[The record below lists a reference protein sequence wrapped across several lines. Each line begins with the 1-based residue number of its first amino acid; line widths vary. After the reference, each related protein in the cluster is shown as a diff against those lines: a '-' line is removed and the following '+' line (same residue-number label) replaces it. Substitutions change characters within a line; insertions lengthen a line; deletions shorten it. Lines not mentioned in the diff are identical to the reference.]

1 MCEYTTFSSNYN
13 VEYFEKSTIFVRI
26 YYIYYTHLLMT
37 MFSDILAYDFMQ
49 RALLACLL
57 SGITCGIA
65 GSYIVSRRMVFLSG
79 GITHASFGGLGIAL
93 YAGFSPTLG
102 ALVFAALSSVGI
114 EFASRRGGMRED
126 SAIGIMWSLGMAIG
140 ALFMALRPGYASD
153 LTSYLF
159 GNILLVD
166 RVDVVMLMLLTL
178 FMVVGAVAMLR
189 RIMYIT
195 FDEDYALSQGMPV
208 TVVAYVMAIVVALVI
223 VLSIKVMGIILLISL
238 MTVPTVIANSLT
250 KDYRYVTLLSAIIG
264 VIGNVAGF
272 VLSYNFNLP
281 TGSCIIFILTL
292 TLICVK
298 VLTLCFNLRP
308 RV

>member
-1 MCEYTTFSSNYN
+1 M
-13 VEYFEKSTIFVRI
+13 TI
-26 YYIYYTHLLMT
+26 
-37 MFSDILAYDFMQ
+37 FSDILAYDFIQ
-49 RALLACLL
+49 RALWACLL

-65 GSYIVSRRMVFLSG
+65 GSYIVARRMVFLSG

-102 ALVFAALSSVGI
+102 ALIFAIMSSLGI
-114 EFASRRGGMRED
+114 EFASRKGRMRED

-166 RVDVVMLMLLTL
+166 SGELVMLALLTL
-178 FMVVGAVAMLR
+178 FMICGAIAMLR

-195 FDEDYALSQGMPV
+195 FDEDYARSQGMSV
-208 TVVAYVMAIVVALVI
+208 TAVAYIMAIVVALAI

-238 MTVPTVIANSLT
+238 MTIPAVIANAIT
-250 KDYRYVTLLSAIIG
+250 KDYRYVALLSAVIG
-264 VIGNVAGF
+264 VVGNIGGF

-281 TGSCIIFILTL
+281 TGSCIIFILTI

-298 VLTLCFNLRP
+298 VLTLYFNRRR

>member
-1 MCEYTTFSSNYN
+1 M
-13 VEYFEKSTIFVRI
+13 TI
-26 YYIYYTHLLMT
+26 
-37 MFSDILAYDFMQ
+37 FSDILAYDFIQ
-49 RALLACLL
+49 RALWACLL

-65 GSYIVSRRMVFLSG
+65 GSYIVARRMVFLSG

-102 ALVFAALSSVGI
+102 ALIFAILSSLGI
-114 EFASRRGGMRED
+114 EFASRNGRMRED

-166 RVDVVMLMLLTL
+166 SAELVMLALLTL
-178 FMVVGAVAMLR
+178 FMICGAIAMLR

-195 FDEDYALSQGMPV
+195 FDEDYARSQGMSV
-208 TVVAYVMAIVVALVI
+208 TVVAYLMAIVVALAI

-238 MTVPTVIANSLT
+238 MTIPAVMANAIT
-250 KDYRYVTLLSAIIG
+250 KDYRYVALLSAVIG
-264 VIGNVAGF
+264 VVGNIGGF

-281 TGSCIIFILTL
+281 TGSCIIFILTI

-298 VLTLCFNLRP
+298 VLTLYFNRRH

>member
-1 MCEYTTFSSNYN
+1 
-13 VEYFEKSTIFVRI
+13 
-26 YYIYYTHLLMT
+26 
-37 MFSDILAYDFMQ
+37 
-49 RALLACLL
+49 
-57 SGITCGIA
+57 
-65 GSYIVSRRMVFLSG
+65 
-79 GITHASFGGLGIAL
+79 
-93 YAGFSPTLG
+93 
-102 ALVFAALSSVGI
+102 
-114 EFASRRGGMRED
+114 
-126 SAIGIMWSLGMAIG
+126 
-140 ALFMALRPGYASD
+140 MALRPGYASD

-178 FMVVGAVAMLR
+178 FMVVGAIAMLR

>member
-1 MCEYTTFSSNYN
+1 M
-13 VEYFEKSTIFVRI
+13 TI
-26 YYIYYTHLLMT
+26 
-37 MFSDILAYDFMQ
+37 FSDILAYDFIQ
-49 RALLACLL
+49 RALWACLL

-65 GSYIVSRRMVFLSG
+65 GSYIVARRMVFLSG

-102 ALVFAALSSVGI
+102 ALIFAILSSLGI
-114 EFASRRGGMRED
+114 EFASRNGRMRED

-166 RVDVVMLMLLTL
+166 SAELVMLALLTL
-178 FMVVGAVAMLR
+178 FMICGAIAMLR

-195 FDEDYALSQGMPV
+195 FDEDYARSQGMSV
-208 TVVAYVMAIVVALVI
+208 TAVAYLMAIVVALAI

-238 MTVPTVIANSLT
+238 MTIPAVMANAIT
-250 KDYRYVTLLSAIIG
+250 KDYRYVALLSAVIG
-264 VIGNVAGF
+264 VVGNIGGF

-281 TGSCIIFILTL
+281 TGSCIIFILTI

-298 VLTLCFNLRP
+298 VLTLYFNRRH

>member
-1 MCEYTTFSSNYN
+1 M
-13 VEYFEKSTIFVRI
+13 TI
-26 YYIYYTHLLMT
+26 
-37 MFSDILAYDFMQ
+37 FSDILAYDFIQ
-49 RALLACLL
+49 RALWACLL

-65 GSYIVSRRMVFLSG
+65 GSYIVARRMVFLSG

-102 ALVFAALSSVGI
+102 ALIFAILSSLGI
-114 EFASRRGGMRED
+114 EFASRNGRMRED

-166 RVDVVMLMLLTL
+166 SAELVMLALLTL
-178 FMVVGAVAMLR
+178 FMICGAIAMLR

-195 FDEDYALSQGMPV
+195 FDEDYARSQGMSV
-208 TVVAYVMAIVVALVI
+208 TAVAYVMAIVVALAI

-238 MTVPTVIANSLT
+238 MTIPAVIANAIT
-250 KDYRYVTLLSAIIG
+250 KDYRYVALLSAVIG
-264 VIGNVAGF
+264 VVGNIGGF

-281 TGSCIIFILTL
+281 TGSCIIFILTI

-298 VLTLCFNLRP
+298 VLTLYFNRRH

>member
-1 MCEYTTFSSNYN
+1 M
-13 VEYFEKSTIFVRI
+13 TI
-26 YYIYYTHLLMT
+26 
-37 MFSDILAYDFMQ
+37 FSDILAYDFIQ
-49 RALLACLL
+49 RALWACLL

-65 GSYIVSRRMVFLSG
+65 GSYIVARRMVFLSG

-102 ALVFAALSSVGI
+102 ALIFAILSSLGI
-114 EFASRRGGMRED
+114 EFASRKGRMRED

-166 RVDVVMLMLLTL
+166 SGELVMLALLTL
-178 FMVVGAVAMLR
+178 FMICGAVVMLR

-195 FDEDYALSQGMPV
+195 FDEDYARSQGMSV
-208 TVVAYVMAIVVALVI
+208 TAVAYVMAIVVALAI

-238 MTVPTVIANSLT
+238 MTIPAVIANAIT
-250 KDYRYVTLLSAIIG
+250 KDYRYVALLSAVIG
-264 VIGNVAGF
+264 VVGNIGGF

-281 TGSCIIFILTL
+281 TGSCIIFILTI
-292 TLICVK
+292 TLNCVK
-298 VLTLCFNLRP
+298 VLTLYFNRRR

>member
-1 MCEYTTFSSNYN
+1 M
-13 VEYFEKSTIFVRI
+13 TI
-26 YYIYYTHLLMT
+26 
-37 MFSDILAYDFMQ
+37 FSDILAYDFIQ
-49 RALLACLL
+49 RALWACLL

-65 GSYIVSRRMVFLSG
+65 GSYIVARRMVFLSG

-102 ALVFAALSSVGI
+102 ALIFAILSSLGI
-114 EFASRRGGMRED
+114 EFASRKGRMRED

-166 RVDVVMLMLLTL
+166 RGELVMLALLTL
-178 FMVVGAVAMLR
+178 FMICGAIVMLR

-195 FDEDYALSQGMPV
+195 FDEDYARSQGMPV
-208 TVVAYVMAIVVALVI
+208 TAVAYVMAIVVALTI

-238 MTVPTVIANSLT
+238 MTIPAVIANAVT
-250 KDYRYVTLLSAIIG
+250 KDYRYVALLSAVIG
-264 VIGNVAGF
+264 VVGNIGGF

-281 TGSCIIFILTL
+281 TGSCIIFILTM

-298 VLTLCFNLRP
+298 VLTLYFNRRH

>member
-1 MCEYTTFSSNYN
+1 
-13 VEYFEKSTIFVRI
+13 
-26 YYIYYTHLLMT
+26 MT
-37 MFSDILAYDFMQ
+37 MFSDILAYDFIQ
-49 RALLACLL
+49 LALWACLL

-65 GSYIVSRRMVFLSG
+65 GSYIVARRMVFLSG

-102 ALVFAALSSVGI
+102 ALIFAIMSSLGI
-114 EFASRRGGMRED
+114 EFASRKGRMRED

-166 RVDVVMLMLLTL
+166 SGELVMLALLTL
-178 FMVVGAVAMLR
+178 FMICGAVVMLR

-195 FDEDYALSQGMPV
+195 FDEDYARSQGMSV
-208 TVVAYVMAIVVALVI
+208 TAVAYVMAIVVALAI

-238 MTVPTVIANSLT
+238 MTIPAVIANAIT
-250 KDYRYVTLLSAIIG
+250 KDYRYVALLSAVIG
-264 VIGNVAGF
+264 VVGNIGGF

-281 TGSCIIFILTL
+281 TGSCIIFILTI

-298 VLTLCFNLRP
+298 VLTLYFNRRR

>member
-1 MCEYTTFSSNYN
+1 M
-13 VEYFEKSTIFVRI
+13 TI
-26 YYIYYTHLLMT
+26 
-37 MFSDILAYDFMQ
+37 FSDILAYDFIQ
-49 RALLACLL
+49 RALWACLL

-65 GSYIVSRRMVFLSG
+65 GSYIVARRMVFLSG

-102 ALVFAALSSVGI
+102 ALIFAILSSLGI
-114 EFASRRGGMRED
+114 EFASRKGRMRED

-166 RVDVVMLMLLTL
+166 SAELVMLALLTL
-178 FMVVGAVAMLR
+178 FMICGAVVMLR

-195 FDEDYALSQGMPV
+195 FDEDYARSQGMSV
-208 TVVAYVMAIVVALVI
+208 TAVAYVMAIVVALAI

-238 MTVPTVIANSLT
+238 MTIPAVIANAVT
-250 KDYRYVTLLSAIIG
+250 KDYRYVALLSAVIG
-264 VIGNVAGF
+264 VVGNIGGF

-281 TGSCIIFILTL
+281 TGSCIIFILTM

-298 VLTLCFNLRP
+298 VLTLYFNRRH